1 MSLMRRAASAIA
13 LYFGISS
20 TLPSAAPAL
29 PPAPGDAAAS
39 APVVLKRPVR
49 KKKRSSRQP
58 QTVTR
63 WIQSDLETA
72 KHRAGAGD
80 LSMVGRIY
88 RWLASDGTVK
98 GLLGT
103 RTGGLVRL
111 PKKFT
116 GDDEARALLAGSEGE
131 PGLFERACP
140 DAELELLAA
149 DGIVVGVGIAE
160 LIDVDGLDHPVLVRL
175 DPEFLIYRWW
185 EDRWYYQT
193 VNGLELVTPGDG
205 RWVLHLPGGRQEPW
219 NRGDWQCLGR
229 AAISKE
235 HAMLYR
241 ENWNGK
247 LAHPARV
254 AVAPRGSTE
263 EQAQSWFKKVM
274 AWGMNT
280 VFGMYPGYDVKLL
293 ESNGRGYESFR
304 ETITDSNQEIMVSLA
319 GQIVTTTGGAGFANA
334 DIHATIRGDLIEGD
348 GKKLGNTCSDQILP
362 HLLAGRVA
370 NPRCARV
377 AWDTAKPTSKKE
389 AAEAFS
395 AAAKAIT
402 ELVQAL
408 TPHGIAVDVREL
420 AVRFAVPVKVV
431 EQLVATVPGATI
443 APANDV
449 GQPLPGATEP
459 PDQFAPQADEPLTDE
474 AAARLADRMTELGAE
489 ECWHGRKNHCPWCR
503 IEVEA
508 DCERNEAGE
517 LVWSKRWVPERHAR
531 AA

>member
-1 MSLMRRAASAIA
+1 MRRAASALA
-13 LYFGISS
+13 LYLGVSS
-20 TLPSAAPAL
+20 AVPSAVPAL
-29 PPAPGDAAAS
+29 PPAPTDAAAS
-39 APVVLKRPVR
+39 APVVIKRPVR

-63 WIQSDLETA
+63 WIQSDVETA
-72 KHRAGAGD
+72 KHRAGSGD
-80 LSMVGRIY
+80 LSLVGRIY
-88 RWLASDGTVK
+88 RWLASDGTVQ

-116 GDDEARALLAGSEGE
+116 GDDETRALLAGSEGE

-149 DGIVVGVGIAE
+149 DGIVCGAGIAE
-160 LIDVDGLDHPVLVRL
+160 LIDVEGLDHPVLVRL

-193 VNGLELVTPGDG
+193 VHGLELVTPGDG

-219 NRGDWQCLGR
+219 NRGLWQCLAR

-241 ENWNGK
+241 ENWNAK

-254 AVAPRGSTE
+254 AVAPQGSTE
-263 EQAQSWFKKVM
+263 LQRQTWFQKVM

-280 VFGMYPGYDVKLL
+280 VFGMLPGYDVKLL

-304 ETITDSNQEIMVSLA
+304 ETISDSNQEFMISLA
-319 GQIVTTTGGAGFANA
+319 GQVVTTTGGTGFANA

-348 GKKLGNTCSDQILP
+348 GKKLGNTCSAQILP
-362 HLLAGRVA
+362 FLLEGRVA
-370 NPRCARV
+370 NPRKARV
-377 AWDTAKPTSKKE
+377 VWDTRKPTSKKE
-389 AAEAFS
+389 EADAFS

-402 ELVQAL
+402 DLATSLVA
-408 TPHGIAVDVREL
+408 HGIEVDVREL
-420 AVRFAVPVKVV
+420 AVRFAVPIKVV
-431 EQLVATVPGATI
+431 EQAISTVVPGATI
-443 APANDV
+443 APANDT
-449 GQPLPGATEP
+449 GAPLPGATEP
-459 PDQFAPQADEPLTDE
+459 PDAYAPEEDEPLTED
-474 AAARLADRMTELGAE
+474 AAARLAARMTELEADA
-489 ECWHGRKNHCPWCR
+489 CWHGHTNRCPKCGV
-503 IEVEA
+503 EVDA
-508 DCERNEAGE
+508 DCERDADGN
-517 LVWSKRWVPERHAR
+517 LIWHKRWRPIRQAK
-531 AA
+531 AAA